1 MLLDDFP
8 KKCICIQQ
16 QRLLHSWKNSEIEKL
31 LSLHTH
37 KYIVYAVGRSIRNR
51 MADVLRCNVSINML
65 DSVLDTAGEVC
76 SVM

>member
-1 MLLDDFP
+1 MY
-8 KKCICIQQ
+8 
-16 QRLLHSWKNSEIEKL
+16 LHSATNTFTLMEKVETCKL